1 MTEAL
6 FTATERGRF
15 SGAGVTCRCVLGKA
29 GTSLPTQK
37 REGDGLS
44 PLGIWPLRR
53 VFYRPDR
60 FERPETRLPCI
71 ALKPSDG
78 WCDAPG
84 NKLYNR
90 PVSLPFA
97 ASHERMWREDH
108 VYDIVVELG
117 YNDSPVEDGMGSAI
131 FWHLARPDFAP
142 TEGCIAI
149 GLEAMLQALKLASPG
164 DAVEIAR

>member
-6 FTATERGRF
+6 FTATARGKF
-15 SGAGVTCRCVLGKA
+15 SGAGITCRCVLGKG
-29 GTSLPTQK
+29 GTALAAQK
-37 REGDGLS
+37 REGDGMS
-44 PLGIWPLRR
+44 PLGVWPLRR
-53 VFYRPDR
+53 VFYRSHR
-60 FERPETRLPCI
+60 LERPETGLPCI

-78 WCDAPG
+78 WCDAVG
-84 NKLYNR
+84 HRLYNR

-97 ASHERMWREDH
+97 ASHERMWREDY

-117 YNDSPVEDGMGSAI
+117 YNDDPVMDGMGSAI

-149 GLEAMLQALKLASPG
+149 ELEAMLQALKLAKPG
-164 DAVEIAR
+164 DGVEITR